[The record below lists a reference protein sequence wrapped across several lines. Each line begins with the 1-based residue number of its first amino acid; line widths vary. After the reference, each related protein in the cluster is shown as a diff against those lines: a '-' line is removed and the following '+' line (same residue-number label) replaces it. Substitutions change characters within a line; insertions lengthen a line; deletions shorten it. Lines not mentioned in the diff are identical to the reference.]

1 MASTSEAT
9 QAKVSD
15 LEDPKLEALVEL
27 MWIAANADDEVSDV
41 ERAELRRHVEGLTAG
56 RFAGDKVDALFAAC
70 AKLLET
76 DGREKRIA
84 AVRDRLEKPIHR
96 ELAIATAIRIFAVD
110 GIVRT
115 SERDMILELAE
126 ALGIDGNVAADLVKE
141 VTAPKN
147 V

>member
-1 MASTSEAT
+1 MTEPAKP
-9 QAKVSD
+9 KVSD

-56 RFAGDKVDALFAAC
+56 RFVGERVDALFAEC
-70 AKLLET
+70 AELLEKE
-76 DGREKRIA
+76 GREKRIA
-84 AVRDRLEKPIHR
+84 AVSARLEKPLHR
-96 ELAIATAIRIFAVD
+96 ELAIATAIRIFAID

-115 SERDMILELAE
+115 SEREMIMELAE

-141 VTAPKN
+141 ITAAKN

>member
-1 MASTSEAT
+1 MTEPAKP
-9 QAKVSD
+9 KVSD

-56 RFAGDKVDALFAAC
+56 RFAGERVDALFAEC
-70 AKLLET
+70 AELLAKE
-76 DGREKRIA
+76 GREKRIA
-84 AVRDRLEKPIHR
+84 AVSARLEKPLHR
-96 ELAIATAIRIFAVD
+96 ELAIATAIRIFAID

-115 SERDMILELAE
+115 SEREMIMELAE

-141 VTAPKN
+141 ITATKN

>member
-1 MASTSEAT
+1 MTEPAKP
-9 QAKVSD
+9 KVSD

-41 ERAELRRHVEGLTAG
+41 ERAELQRHVEGLTAG
-56 RFAGDKVDALFAAC
+56 RFAGARVDALFAEC
-70 AKLLET
+70 AELLAR

-84 AVRDRLEKPIHR
+84 AVSARLEKPLHR
-96 ELAIATAIRIFAVD
+96 ELAIATAIRIFAID

-115 SERDMILELAE
+115 SEREMIMELAE

-141 VTAPKN
+141 ITAAKN